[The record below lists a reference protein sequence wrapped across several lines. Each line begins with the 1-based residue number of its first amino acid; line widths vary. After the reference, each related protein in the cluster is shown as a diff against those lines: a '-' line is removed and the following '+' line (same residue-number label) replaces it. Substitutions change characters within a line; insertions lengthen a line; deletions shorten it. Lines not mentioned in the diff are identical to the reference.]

1 MNSDSMLQ
9 NSSPG
14 AVRVSDERD
23 VPYIG
28 DLRTIPEVITFLR
41 RASESC
47 SETAKHIT
55 GEDAVYLQGRAHAFG
70 LAAGWVE
77 DVIRRGA
84 E

>member
-1 MNSDSMLQ
+1 MT
-9 NSSPG
+9 
-14 AVRVSDERD
+14 DERD

-28 DLRTIPEVITFLR
+28 DLRTVDEVIAYLR
-41 RASESC
+41 QASETC

-55 GEDAVYLQGRAHAFG
+55 DREDAVYLQGRAHAFG